1 MLFWKVSGF
10 IIPLVMGQLSFSLLH
25 SANNFFI
32 ILELL
37 RQIFLNN
44 NSSNNGNG
52 NSTSNRR
59 NSISTSTTSLKKTIT
74 NNKNSKPNHPTPLSP
89 SIILSLQS
97 TSKLQ
102 LVSSKD
108 STPIN
113 PISNK
118 NSNSNNNNNK
128 SNNQTWM
135 EDILYLIALGYHR
148 IGNSIQSRYYTD
160 QLLTLNPSSKDALIL
175 SSLIEDQ
182 VSSSPNYI
190 LLYYYNISFLSLLI
204 LQILFCFSIVYST
217 R

>member
-44 NSSNNGNG
+44 NDNNSGNGNS

-59 NSISTSTTSLKKTIT
+59 NSISASTTTSSRKKSIT
-74 NNKNSKPNHPTPLSP
+74 NNSKTNHPTPLSP

-118 NSNSNNNNNK
+118 NSNSNSNNNNNN
-128 SNNQTWM
+128 SNQTWM

-182 VSSSPNYI
+182 VSSSIIITFHSYP
-190 LLYYYNISFLSLLI
+190 F
-204 LQILFCFSIVYST
+204 
-217 R
+217 